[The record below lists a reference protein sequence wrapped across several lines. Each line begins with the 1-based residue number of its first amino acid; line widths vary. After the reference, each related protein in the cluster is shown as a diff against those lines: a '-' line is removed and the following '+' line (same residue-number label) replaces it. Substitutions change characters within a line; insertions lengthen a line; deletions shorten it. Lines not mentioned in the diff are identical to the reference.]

1 MNHLTKYAFST
12 AALLS
17 VMVLTGCISTSVTP
31 LSGRN
36 YPALQPED
44 VVIYL
49 HEQDI
54 QAEYDKIAIIYARGD
69 YAMTDEAR
77 MFKAV
82 RKKAARLGANGVILQ
97 DVREPST
104 GAKVA
109 DHFLGVGADRRGELL
124 AIYVRPATPR
134 RDD

>member
-1 MNHLTKYAFST
+1 MIHLTKYAFST
-12 AALLS
+12 VALLS
-17 VMVLTGCISTSVTP
+17 VLVMTGCISTSVTP
-31 LSGRN
+31 LTGRS
-36 YPALQPED
+36 YPSLQPDD

-49 HEQDI
+49 HESDI
-54 QAEYDKIAIIYARGD
+54 PADYDKIALIYARGD
-69 YAMTDEAR
+69 YTMTDEAR

-82 RKKAARLGANGVILQ
+82 RKKAAKLGANGVILQ

-124 AIYVRPATPR
+124 AIYVRPAAPQS
-134 RDD
+134 DD